1 MNISGSVKKKALLS
15 SDTVMQSGYPFLQR
29 DCWQHVWVSNPCL
42 FVTFSS
48 MNISDPVKKKAL
60 LCSTNNRQHSPPRP
74 IFRAWQWQ
82 SYPKHN
88 GPIRSRADR
97 SCQVLTSEI
106 LFAFPFSES
115 VLAAQCCRNLWG
127 LSIDSAWLASAA
139 SSLMAKTTSSSI
151 GSIGVLSFS
160 TMGATNISNSDMQ

>member
-15 SDTVMQSGYPFLQR
+15 SRHSEAT
-29 DCWQHVWVSNPCL
+29 WVL
-42 FVTFSS
+42 FFAVRLSTARLG
-48 MNISDPVKKKAL
+48 VKSRSFRHASIHGHFGPSQEK
-60 LCSTNNRQHSPPRP
+60 STSVFNQQQHSPPRP